1 MPLRKRYESDHLL
14 VRRVCGSRVAHVVS
28 ENVGTC
34 LQCERCVMVSD
45 TVASDTGADAQCNG
59 HCKGTRRL
67 KKTRSRRTLR
77 TVTQHSQG
85 GQTWL
90 CPPCSSLHLQL
101 SLSIS
106 SEIHERRGGS
116 TFVRGA
122 VVAVANRV
130 WCEAARTRRAY
141 SEPWTGE
148 CPCGTRWVVA
158 CSSHW
163 GRAPLVWL
171 SATPEEPTSS
181 HCPLFWGVNTT
192 QNRGQKNWRR
202 RDVVDAP
209 GELVSVRSL
218 RP

>member
-90 CPPCSSLHLQL
+90 CPPCSSLHSN

-106 SEIHERRGGS
+106 SDPRTQFLIEY
-116 TFVRGA
+116 GA
-122 VVAVANRV
+122 RQRAPD
-130 WCEAARTRRAY
+130 ARTPSRGLVNAPAELVGWSRAAV
-141 SEPWTGE
+141 TGE
-148 CPCGTRWVVA
+148 VG
-158 CSSHW
+158 SS
-163 GRAPLVWL
+163 GV
-171 SATPEEPTSS
+171 ATPEEPTSS
-181 HCPLFWGVNTT
+181 HCPLFWGVNTP
-192 QNRGQKNWRR
+192 QNRGQKNWR

>member
-1 MPLRKRYESDHLL
+1 MPLRKRYESEHLL

-90 CPPCSSLHLQL
+90 CPPCSSSTATLCLFPATPRTSWRFYVLSEQQL
-101 SLSIS
+101 LIEYVARQRAPDARAPS
-106 SEIHERRGGS
+106 RGLVNAPAELVGWS
-116 TFVRGA
+116 RAA
-122 VVAVANRV
+122 V
-130 WCEAARTRRAY
+130 
-141 SEPWTGE
+141 TGE
-148 CPCGTRWVVA
+148 GLLWCGCQPHQR
-158 CSSHW
+158 S
-163 GRAPLVWL
+163 PLP
-171 SATPEEPTSS
+171 ATAL
-181 HCPLFWGVNTT
+181 CFG
-192 QNRGQKNWRR
+192 G
-202 RDVVDAP
+202 
-209 GELVSVRSL
+209 
-218 RP
+218 